1 MKFTLFSKLALF
13 SALFLVTG
21 CDTLREQIAP
31 PSAPDEFS
39 VMRRAPLERPPE
51 NYADVSQLPAPV
63 IGMARPQELAPIRE
77 AEKALMGEVIPTTEI
92 QGSDAA
98 INALLRRA
106 GADEADPTIRYT
118 IEAEHQALQKKE
130 LATIDRLIGK
140 VTNKSPKATVVDAKA
155 EFERLKKNRAEGKP
169 VTEGKTPTV
178 KFD

>member
-1 MKFTLFSKLALF
+1 MKLTLFPKLALCSVLLVV
-13 SALFLVTG
+13 SA

-51 NYADVSQLPAPV
+51 NYTDVSKLPAPV
-63 IGMARPQELAPIRE
+63 VGMARPQELAPIKE
-77 AEKALMGEVIPTTEI
+77 AEKVLMGDVTEADDSN
-92 QGSDAA
+92 GSNVA
-98 INALLRRA
+98 INNLLSKA

-140 VTNKSPKATVVDAKA
+140 VTNKSPSATVVDAPA